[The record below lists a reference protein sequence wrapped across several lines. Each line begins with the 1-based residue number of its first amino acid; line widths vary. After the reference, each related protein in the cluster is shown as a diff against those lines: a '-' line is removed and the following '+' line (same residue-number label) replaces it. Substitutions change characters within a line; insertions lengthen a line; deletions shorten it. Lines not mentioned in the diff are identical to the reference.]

1 MTPRSKYD
9 LRTLID
15 GHATL
20 RNFLGQVPAS
30 GIPNEMMIK
39 FAKADRQLREV
50 DEIVTQ
56 RKAAFAREY
65 GVETSAD
72 GGRYIPSEDDGGE
85 ESFAKFQ
92 AEVSDFLATSYPIE
106 FEQIPWDE
114 AASQIRGLT
123 GLHFVLMPFLFS
135 VPD

>member
-1 MTPRSKYD
+1 MTQRTKYD
-9 LRTLID
+9 LRTLVD
-15 GHATL
+15 GHSTL
-20 RNFLGQVPAS
+20 RNFLAQVPAS
-30 GIPNEMMIK
+30 SVPNEMLVK
-39 FAKADRQLREV
+39 LARADRQLRDV

-56 RKAAFAREY
+56 RKAAFAKEY
-65 GVETSAD
+65 GVETSPD
-72 GGRYIPSEDDGGE
+72 GGRYIPSEDEGGE

-92 AEVSDFLATSYPIE
+92 TEVSDFLSTLYPIE
-106 FEQIPWDE
+106 FEQIPWGE